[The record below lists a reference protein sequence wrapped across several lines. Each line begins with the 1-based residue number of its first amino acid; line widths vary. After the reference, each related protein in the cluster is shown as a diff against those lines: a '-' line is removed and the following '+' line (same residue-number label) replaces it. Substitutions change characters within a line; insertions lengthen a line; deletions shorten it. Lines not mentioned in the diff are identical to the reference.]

1 MAETMCGLRQ
11 EGRYSEGMTR
21 GAASTLPG
29 DRPTVAQLL
38 ASDEPTISFEFF
50 APRTPE
56 GDTLLWSAVRDLEAL
71 RPAYVSITYGAG
83 GTTRDTTVAWT
94 ERIAGQTTLVPMGH
108 LTAVSHTVAEI
119 RNVIGHYADSG
130 VRNVL
135 AIRGDPPGDPQGEW
149 VAHPQGL
156 SHADELVRLVK
167 ESGDFC
173 VGVAAFPD
181 KHPRSA
187 DFDSDVD
194 YFVRKVRCGADF
206 AITQI
211 FFNWENYV
219 RLRDA
224 VVARGCDVPIVPGVM
239 PVTNLAQIERF
250 AQLTGMAFPAG
261 LAERLRRA
269 ADDVEEV
276 RSIGV
281 EVATELSDRLLAEGA
296 PGLHFITLNRSTS
309 TREVWRNLRVGAH
322 V

>member
-1 MAETMCGLRQ
+1 
-11 EGRYSEGMTR
+11 MTL
-21 GAASTLPG
+21 GAPSTFPG

-38 ASDEPTISFEFF
+38 ASPEPTISFEFF
-50 APRTPE
+50 APRTPP
-56 GDTLLWSAVRDLEAL
+56 GDVLLWQAVRELEAL

-108 LTAVSHTVAEI
+108 LTAVNHSVAEL

-135 AIRGDPPGDPQGEW
+135 TVRGDPPGDPQGEW
-149 VAHPQGL
+149 ITHPRGL
-156 SHADELVRLVK
+156 TYAEELVRLVK

-173 VGVAAFPD
+173 VGVAAFVE
-181 KHPRSA
+181 KHPRSR
-187 DFDSDVD
+187 DFESDVD
-194 YFVRKVRCGADF
+194 TLVRKVRAGADF

-211 FFNWENYV
+211 FFSWEDYA

-224 VVARGCDVPIVPGVM
+224 VAARGCEVPIVPGIM
-239 PVTNLAQIERF
+239 PVTNVVQIERF
-250 AQLTGMAFPAG
+250 AQLTGMVFPAE
-261 LAERLRRA
+261 LAQRLRDAGDDEAAVRA
-269 ADDVEEV
+269 
-276 RSIGV
+276 IGV
-281 EVATELSDRLLAEGA
+281 EVATALSDRLLAEGA

-309 TREVWRNLRVGAH
+309 SREVWRNLREGAL

>member
-1 MAETMCGLRQ
+1 
-11 EGRYSEGMTR
+11 MTL
-21 GAASTLPG
+21 GAPSTLPG

-38 ASDEPTISFEFF
+38 ASEEPTISFEFF
-50 APRTPE
+50 APKTAE
-56 GDTLLWSAVRDLEAL
+56 GDQLLWRTVRDIEAL

-94 ERIAGQTTLVPMGH
+94 QRIAGQTTLVPMGH
-108 LTAVSHTVAEI
+108 LTAVDHSVAEL
-119 RNVIGHYADSG
+119 RNVIGQYADAG

-135 AIRGDPPGDPQGEW
+135 AVRGDPAGNPQGEW
-149 VAHPQGL
+149 VQHPQGL
-156 SHADELVRLVK
+156 AHADELVRLVK

-181 KHPRSA
+181 KHPRSRS
-187 DFDSDVD
+187 FESDVD
-194 YFVRKVRCGADF
+194 YLVQKVRSGADF

-211 FFNWENYV
+211 FFGWENYV

-224 VVARGCDVPIVPGVM
+224 VAARGCDVPIVPGVM
-239 PVTNLAQIERF
+239 PVTNVAQVERF
-250 AQLTGMAFPAG
+250 AVLTGMEFPGDIAD
-261 LAERLRRA
+261 RLHA
-269 ADDVEEV
+269 VADDLDEV
-276 RSIGV
+276 RRIGV
-281 EVATELSDRLLAEGA
+281 DVATGLCDRLLAEGA

>member
-1 MAETMCGLRQ
+1 
-11 EGRYSEGMTR
+11 MTW

-38 ASDEPTISFEFF
+38 ASAEPTISFEFF
-50 APRTPE
+50 APKTAD
-56 GDTLLWSAVRDLEAL
+56 GDGLLWQAVRELEAL

-108 LTAVSHTVAEI
+108 LTAVSHTVAEL
-119 RNVIGHYADSG
+119 RNVIGHYADAG

-135 AIRGDPPGDPQGEW
+135 AVRGDPPGDPQGEW
-149 VAHPQGL
+149 VPHPGGL
-156 SHADELVRLVK
+156 DHADELVRLVK

-181 KHPRSA
+181 KHPRSR

-194 YFVRKVRCGADF
+194 YFVRKVRSGADF

-211 FFNWENYV
+211 FFSWEHYV

-224 VVARGCDVPIVPGVM
+224 VTARGCDVPIVPGVM
-239 PVTNLAQIERF
+239 PVTNVAQIERF
-250 AQLTGMAFPAG
+250 AQLTGMDFPAD
-261 LAERLRRA
+261 LAERLRLV
-269 ADDVEEV
+269 ADDADEV
-276 RSIGV
+276 RRIGV
-281 EVATELSDRLLAEGA
+281 EVATILSDRLLVEGA